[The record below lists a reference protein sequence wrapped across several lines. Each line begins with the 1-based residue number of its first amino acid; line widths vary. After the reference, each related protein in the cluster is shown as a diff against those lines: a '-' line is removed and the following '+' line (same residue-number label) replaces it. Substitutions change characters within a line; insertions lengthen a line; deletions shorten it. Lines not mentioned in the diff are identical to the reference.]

1 MANEKYGFIIHQEEW
16 RMVREILSP
25 EQIANSLFP
34 VLDACLLADDPSE
47 AIGDHIKKHLA
58 ARMFW
63 DRNVRDID
71 RYESNLKANN
81 ERKRRF
87 RELRKQEET
96 ERGGTQGNAEERNG
110 TPRNGGNG
118 HYTDTDSETD
128 TDTKTN
134 PNTKPKPNTN
144 KTDTTTNPTLPPK
157 PPMSESGSESADIRK
172 RVEATGKLK
181 VDPWNMTTDDL
192 LYGRLSAATIL
203 RLAFGKG
210 GWRKAVAQAGE
221 DAVKELFLT
230 FRSEMRAGEIPDN
243 PAAAFTDRLADD
255 LGVDFSQGAT
265 AKPDRTN
272 GAN

>member
-1 MANEKYGFIIHQEEW
+1 
-16 RMVREILSP
+16 MVREILSP
-25 EQIANSLFP
+25 KQIANSLFP

-47 AIGDHIKKHLA
+47 AIGNHIKKHLA

-96 ERGGTQGNAEERNG
+96 ERGGTQGNAAERNG

-134 PNTKPKPNTN
+134 PNTKPKPNTPYQYQTQYTLPILIPIPIHLTN
-144 KTDTTTNPTLPPK
+144 TNRIGTTNLHSPHPSRQHP
-157 PPMSESGSESADIRK
+157 
-172 RVEATGKLK
+172 
-181 VDPWNMTTDDL
+181 NNH
-192 LYGRLSAATIL
+192 
-203 RLAFGKG
+203 
-210 GWRKAVAQAGE
+210 
-221 DAVKELFLT
+221 
-230 FRSEMRAGEIPDN
+230 PDYISRRG
-243 PAAAFTDRLADD
+243 PR
-255 LGVDFSQGAT
+255 
-265 AKPDRTN
+265 
-272 GAN
+272 